1 MPNFMDYG
9 SSRKDPPN
17 MNWKKT
23 AAWLLITLLIAACLP
38 GAAWADPAPEVTL
51 PPLGE
56 NVAAYDA
63 ENPGALTA
71 DQLYA
76 ESCILMNQDNGRVLF
91 EKNADAQMNPA
102 SCTKIMTLLLAAEYG
117 NLYEIVRI
125 PESAADIPQDS
136 SKIPVTV
143 GEEMTFQ
150 DLLYGFM
157 LRSGNDGANAI
168 ATIVSG
174 SVDAFVARMN
184 ERAQELGLTNT
195 HYMNAHGYTQE
206 GHYTTARDMALLTKY
221 AMGNA
226 TFRKVV
232 GAGQYTMAASNLRGE
247 YTIENSNELVVY
259 GAKNRYRYATG
270 VKTGTTSA
278 AGQCLVSSASK
289 DGVNLIAVC
298 FKSTVVFKDAK
309 FQDSIRLLEYG
320 YSRYHEYSF
329 QELYGMLGLTVPISD
344 AADDDPSGGVI
355 GLSAM
360 LNRSGEY
367 YVRIF
372 DDDLDEYLKQFE
384 ADLTI
389 EYTHSLRAPIEAG
402 TVIGSLTF
410 TPENGEMLTAVLVS
424 DRAVT
429 ARPAVF
435 TARLPSPA
443 EIWQKTPLWLKVV
456 LGFIL
461 LFMLILM
468 LASAAERRRKRL
480 RRKRRTSRPRR

>member
-1 MPNFMDYG
+1 
-9 SSRKDPPN
+9 

-38 GAAWADPAPEVTL
+38 GITWAEQKPEVTL

-56 NVAAYDA
+56 NVAAYDP

-76 ESCILMNQDNGRVLF
+76 ESCILMNQDDGRVLF

-247 YTIENSNELVVY
+247 YTVENSNDLVVY
-259 GAKNRYRYATG
+259 GSKNRYRYATG

-278 AGQCLVSSASK
+278 AGQCLVSSATK
-289 DGVNLIAVC
+289 NGVNLVAVC
-298 FKSTVVFKDAK
+298 FKSTVAFKDAK

-320 YSRYHEYSF
+320 FSRYHEYSF
-329 QELYGMLGLTVPISD
+329 QDLYSMLGLTLPISD
-344 AADDDPSGGVI
+344 AAVDDPSGGVI

-360 LNRSGEY
+360 LNRTGDY
-367 YVRIF
+367 TVRIF
-372 DDDLDEYLKQFE
+372 DGDLDEYLKKFE
-384 ADLTI
+384 ENLTI
-389 EYTHSLRAPIEAG
+389 EYTHSLRAPIEEG
-402 TVIGSLTF
+402 TVIGNLTF
-410 TPENGEMLTAVLVS
+410 TPDDGEVLTALLVS

-429 ARPAVF
+429 AKPSVF
-435 TARLPSPA
+435 SPSLPSA
-443 EIWQKTPLWLKVV
+443 DEIWQKIPLWLKVI

-461 LFMLILM
+461 LFVLILL
-468 LASAAERRRKRL
+468 LASAAERRRRKRM
-480 RRKRRTSRPRR
+480 RRKRRASRPRR